1 MKKLLI
7 LLSTVILAETA
18 LASEVKTSSLS
29 MAKVAPSNQL
39 AQQCQKLF
47 SEGDKLI
54 AEAEKQPGTHTS
66 QVKKLKEKLQSSKQQ
81 IVKLDIPTQQK
92 SCDKGLVALNSIKK
106 RY

>member
-1 MKKLLI
+1 MKKILI
-7 LLSTVILAETA
+7 LLSTVLFTGIA

-29 MAKVAPSNQL
+29 MAKVASSNQL

-47 SEGDKLI
+47 NEGDKLI
-54 AEAEKQPGTHTS
+54 AEAEKQPGTHTY
-66 QVKKLKEKLQSSKQQ
+66 QVKKLKEKLLSSKQK